1 MVDAEFFERVSF
13 NCDVSDAKFWG
24 NFSICTLL
32 LRLRELFKIERALE
46 PWDTVENSEILE
58 WIEKKEKTWH
68 SLENAEFVS
77 LKLNSS
83 LYSPFDITQINEKI
97 LKHNLVYGAGYALY
111 MKPSFFVGS
120 IERIKRING
129 YTVYFVGREIARD
142 LFSSPG
148 MSLNKN
154 IYIRLTDI
162 KYRLWEDLQSWNAE
176 KKRLSKF
183 IFSNSWANKSLA
195 DVSQDFNRIVEKFA
209 EIVMYHEIAEQS
221 EKFTDWN
228 SLLSECNSSKTE
240 QIIRAITDLVA
251 DFSAQGPL
259 SRAISERDSFM
270 LALYIQTLGPYQKK
284 ILKTLIN
291 NFEEALLLDNWNRIE
306 KLREQEL
313 EKWKSQ
319 LEKIMKIY
327 TTKGFQQVKTFTDK
341 IFEGGIN

>member
-46 PWDTVENSEILE
+46 PWDSVENSEILE

-77 LKLNSS
+77 IKLNSS

-120 IERIKRING
+120 IEKIKRING

-148 MSLNKN
+148 MSLNQN

-162 KYRLWEDLQSWNAE
+162 KYRLWENFQNWNKKERKLTEFILFKPTERTNQGDIIE
-176 KKRLSKF
+176 KFSKLV
-183 IFSNSWANKSLA
+183 K
-195 DVSQDFNRIVEKFA
+195 KFA
-209 EIVMYHEIAEQS
+209 EIVMYHELAEQN
-221 EKFTDWN
+221 ERFDEWRII
-228 SLLSECNSSKTE
+228 LSECNSNKEE
-240 QIIRAITDLVA
+240 QIIRALVDFVA
-251 DFSAQGPL
+251 DFSEYGPVKK
-259 SRAISERDSFM
+259 AISERDSFM
-270 LALYIQTLGPYQKK
+270 LSLYVLTLGPYQKK
-284 ILKTLIN
+284 ILRNLVEKI
-291 NFEEALLLDNWNRIE
+291 EEALPFEDWETIE
-306 KLREQEL
+306 KLRKEQL
-313 EKWKSQ
+313 KKWKSQ
-319 LEKIMKIY
+319 LKEIIEVHGEY
-327 TTKGFQQVKTFTDK
+327 GFSQVKNIVDR
-341 IFEGGIN
+341 IFKGGM